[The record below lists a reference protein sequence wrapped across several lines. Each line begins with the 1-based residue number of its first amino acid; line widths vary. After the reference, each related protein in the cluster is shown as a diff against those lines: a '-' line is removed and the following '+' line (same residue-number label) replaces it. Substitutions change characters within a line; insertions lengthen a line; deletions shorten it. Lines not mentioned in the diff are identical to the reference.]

1 MTRRSIGSLLA
12 LGVACASAGF
22 IVDELAHDAERHM
35 HKAELQK
42 AYFKAD
48 EFARARDKAEYELS
62 QNKEDMKAVESR
74 VEKIVKDACK

>member
-22 IVDELAHDAERHM
+22 MDELAHDAERHM
-35 HKAELQK
+35 HKVELQK
-42 AYFKAD
+42 AYAKAD